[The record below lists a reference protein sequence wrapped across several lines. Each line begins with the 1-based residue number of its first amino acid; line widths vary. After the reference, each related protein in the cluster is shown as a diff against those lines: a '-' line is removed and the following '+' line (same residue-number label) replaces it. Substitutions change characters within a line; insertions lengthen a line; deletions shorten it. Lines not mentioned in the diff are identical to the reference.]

1 MLGERETERGLVVYV
16 CAVWDCW
23 GRKSGKRNGKIER
36 GEGRRE

>member
-1 MLGERETERGLVVYV
+1 VREKQRERIDGYV
-16 CAVWDCW
+16 GAGWECW